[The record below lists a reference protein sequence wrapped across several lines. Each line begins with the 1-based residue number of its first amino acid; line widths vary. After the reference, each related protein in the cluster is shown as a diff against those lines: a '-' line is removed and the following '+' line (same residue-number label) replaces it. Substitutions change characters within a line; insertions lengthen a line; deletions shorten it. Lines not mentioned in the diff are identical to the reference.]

1 MFRRIALCVF
11 ALGTVA
17 GLAVAA
23 LCVPLAY
30 GGEWEPFGVSV
41 GTAALFVVSLVV
53 NLEKAGRPAQPL
65 RLTPAS

>member
-1 MFRRIALCVF
+1 MFRCVALCVF

-30 GGEWEPFGVSV
+30 GGDWGPFGVSV
-41 GTAALFVVSLVV
+41 GTAALSVVSLVV
-53 NLEKAGRPAQPL
+53 NLNKVGRPNPHK
-65 RLTPAS
+65 TF